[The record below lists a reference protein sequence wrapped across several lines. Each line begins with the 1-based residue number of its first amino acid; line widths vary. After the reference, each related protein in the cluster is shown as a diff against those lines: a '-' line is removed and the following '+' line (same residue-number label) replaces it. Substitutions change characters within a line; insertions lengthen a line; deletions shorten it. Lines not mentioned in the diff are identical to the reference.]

1 MDRWS
6 EEKQL
11 VIAADLEREGRDLGR
26 EDYKEYAREK
36 ILASKYPYTINS
48 KILKSQKRRWLCKS
62 HLYDKQISIT
72 ELFNIHVYFNE
83 TRINSSRIIIN
94 WVAFAKQPA
103 SPRSEALRNGIT
115 FFDSSVVNTHYTVL
129 THCIV
134 RELQN
139 KRVMLKK
146 RIAKCNSRI
155 INLIETSIVT
165 ADLIFLNFSKEKCG
179 PPHPCPFYKIV
190 LSKVKC
196 IKWKLLKINCIKTK
210 EDNNQLQKLGPFSVI
225 STLLMIICLLIVN
238 SEMHFVQLVF
248 PK

>member
-1 MDRWS
+1 MKDGSLIRRKTTCDCRRS
-6 EEKQL
+6 GTGRPRPGSRRLQGVCQGEDFGIKISLHNQFQDPEK
-11 VIAADLEREGRDLGR
+11 
-26 EDYKEYAREK
+26 
-36 ILASKYPYTINS
+36 P
-48 KILKSQKRRWLCKS
+48 LCKS

-196 IKWKLLKINCIKTK
+196 IK
-210 EDNNQLQKLGPFSVI
+210 
-225 STLLMIICLLIVN
+225 
-238 SEMHFVQLVF
+238 
-248 PK
+248 